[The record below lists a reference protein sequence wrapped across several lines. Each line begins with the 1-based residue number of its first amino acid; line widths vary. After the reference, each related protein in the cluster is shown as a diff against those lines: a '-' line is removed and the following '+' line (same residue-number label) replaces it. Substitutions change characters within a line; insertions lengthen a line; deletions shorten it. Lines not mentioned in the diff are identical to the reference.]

1 MSKRVELDWKAML
14 DNMPTKPKFDIG
26 DRVKVFRQT
35 GEFLAKG
42 TILGWAY
49 DRSEKVYDYL
59 VQSLDGE
66 RRTYFEEPQLQL
78 ACTVNQGKSH
88 S

>member
-1 MSKRVELDWKAML
+1 MSKRVELDWRAL
-14 DNMPTKPKFDIG
+14 LNNMPTKPKFNIS

-42 TILGWAY
+42 TILGWTY
-49 DRSEKVYDYL
+49 DWSEKVYDYL

-66 RRTYFEEPQLQL
+66 RRAYFEESQLQP
-78 ACTVNQGKSH
+78 GD
-88 S
+88 

>member
-1 MSKRVELDWKAML
+1 MSKRVKLDWRAL
-14 DNMPTKPKFDIG
+14 LTNMPTKPKFNIG

-42 TILGWAY
+42 TILGWEY
-49 DRSEKVYDYL
+49 DQSEKAYDYL

-66 RRTYFEEPQLQL
+66 RRAYFEEDQLEKVTSKTKL
-78 ACTVNQGKSH
+78 VM
-88 S
+88 

>member
-1 MSKRVELDWKAML
+1 MSKR
-14 DNMPTKPKFDIG
+14 KFNKG

-42 TILGWAY
+42 TILGWQY

-59 VQSLDGE
+59 VQSIDGE
-66 RRTYFEEPQLQL
+66 RQAYFEEPQLQPDD
-78 ACTVNQGKSH
+78 
-88 S
+88 

>member
-1 MSKRVELDWKAML
+1 MSKRVELDRKAL
-14 DNMPTKPKFDIG
+14 LANMPTKPEFNIG

-42 TILGWAY
+42 TILGWEY
-49 DRSEKVYDYL
+49 DRSEKAYDYL

-66 RRTYFEEPQLQL
+66 RRAYFEEDQLEKAHQ
-78 ACTVNQGKSH
+78 KPS